1 MPKIWTTEE
10 EAERLR
16 QRFAGIRKATFARE
30 HQVPGGASMLSQ
42 HLSGHRPLNLAA
54 AIAYANGFGVPLH
67 EISPRLA
74 EEVAAAT
81 KSSPPAVGITS
92 LAPTPEMGAPAI
104 HVPILANAAS
114 MGPGADVEHDDILV
128 GTIPLSPD
136 WISKRIRPS
145 SSSALRFIHAYG
157 DSMSP
162 TFEDGD
168 ILLVDTGKNDP
179 SGADGVYVLATQKRL
194 FIKRVTERFNGGHD
208 VTSDN
213 VNVKTV
219 QELNGDSEITV
230 LGRIV
235 WVWNGRKL

>member
-1 MPKIWTTEE
+1 
-10 EAERLR
+10 
-16 QRFAGIRKATFARE
+16 
-30 HQVPGGASMLSQ
+30 
-42 HLSGHRPLNLAA
+42 
-54 AIAYANGFGVPLH
+54 
-67 EISPRLA
+67 
-74 EEVAAAT
+74 
-81 KSSPPAVGITS
+81 
-92 LAPTPEMGAPAI
+92 
-104 HVPILANAAS
+104 
-114 MGPGADVEHDDILV
+114 
-128 GTIPLSPD
+128 
-136 WISKRIRPS
+136 
-145 SSSALRFIHAYG
+145 
-157 DSMSP
+157 MSP